1 MAIVPTLLCGN
12 DKNRWSLWRKERFMD
27 RNIYSDIHLH
37 KLVSTKDDYEK
48 HSRMGNK
55 TLISLIHKPS
65 LTVPLHDIKF
75 SIVIIFISNDCIQL
89 NCSWCSTAGMTFTC
103 FVK

>member
-1 MAIVPTLLCGN
+1 VCTKKAANVILMAVVPTLLCGN
-12 DKNRWSLWRKERFMD
+12 NNKNRWSLWSKEKCMD

-48 HSRMGNK
+48 HLRMGNK

-65 LTVPLHDIKF
+65 L
-75 SIVIIFISNDCIQL
+75 
-89 NCSWCSTAGMTFTC
+89 
-103 FVK
+103 